1 MKNEFIVLQPGL
13 YSLLYLDAG
22 EGGRCH
28 RFFFFPT
35 DNKLLTEISTVTTIV
50 KKKSNDLNVLL

>member
-1 MKNEFIVLQPGL
+1 MNSLCYNQAFIAYFTWMLGK
-13 YSLLYLDAG
+13 G
-22 EGGRCH
+22 EGAIDF
-28 RFFFFPT
+28 FFFFPT